1 MPRSPIS
8 LFLPVSRVQSRGS
21 RKELGHSWL
30 VAYSSKIAP
39 GDALAELA
47 GDAVHNPTLNP
58 THPESAMPECFT
70 ERWIC

>member
-1 MPRSPIS
+1 MSRSPIS
-8 LFLPVSRVQSRGS
+8 PILLVMRVQSRGS

-39 GDALAELA
+39 RCALAGLA
-47 GDAVHNPTLNP
+47 GDTVHNPILNP

-70 ERWIC
+70 KQWTC